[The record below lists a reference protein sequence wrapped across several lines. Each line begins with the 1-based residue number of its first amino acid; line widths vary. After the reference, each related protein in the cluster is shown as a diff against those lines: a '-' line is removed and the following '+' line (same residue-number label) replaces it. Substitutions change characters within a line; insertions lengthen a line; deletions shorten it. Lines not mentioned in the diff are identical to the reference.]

1 MPDCTSAPGDLSGD
15 VKTGQKLDATR
26 QVDLTSVQC
35 MQSAESTA
43 VSSNGCCTCE
53 FLVVSIGLC
62 SFQLAARATGCFV
75 GCRVAG

>member
-1 MPDCTSAPGDLSGD
+1 MPDCTSAPGDLSVD

-35 MQSAESTA
+35 MQLSAESTA

-53 FLVVSIGLC
+53 FLVVSIEVSAVSNSLHRPLDV
-62 SFQLAARATGCFV
+62 FE
-75 GCRVAG
+75 

>member
-1 MPDCTSAPGDLSGD
+1 MPDCTSAQGDLSVD

-35 MQSAESTA
+35 MQLSAESTA

-53 FLVVSIGLC
+53 FVVVSRGLC
-62 SFQLAARATGCFV
+62 SLQLAAPATGCF
-75 GCRVAG
+75 